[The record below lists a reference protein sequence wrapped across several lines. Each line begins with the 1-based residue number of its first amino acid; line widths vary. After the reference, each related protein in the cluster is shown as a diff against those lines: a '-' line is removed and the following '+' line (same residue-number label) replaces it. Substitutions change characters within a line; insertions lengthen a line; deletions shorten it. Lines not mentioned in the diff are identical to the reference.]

1 MGEETRRR
9 DERRATSDGMRAV
22 PVVLAS
28 SSPRRHQLLGLLG
41 LSPEVVPSNVDETWR
56 NGEAPAAHA
65 ERLAR
70 GKVGAV
76 DRPGAAVIGADTIVV
91 IDGAIL
97 GKPGDE
103 AEAAAMLRRLSGRE
117 HEVFTAVAVSYG
129 GRVASGVSRT
139 NVRFR
144 ALDGAAIAEY
154 VATGEPMDKAG
165 AYGIQGFGAVMVEWI
180 EGDFFTV
187 MGLGLGLLVE
197 LLAGVGLR
205 YRFGEVIPAC

>member
-1 MGEETRRR
+1 
-9 DERRATSDGMRAV
+9 MRAV